1 MYNFTGSIAR
11 KICSVE
17 NHAGDHHVIQKFKSP
32 AWYDLSRIT
41 GGVLHI
47 SLTSSVRT
55 QDELKT
61 QLDEIIFHFE
71 MKTMDDKEERKELFV
86 ALISTGLSPGSSHL
100 FAARLTQPIV
110 LRSTSRVGIQCIHTN
125 GFRNIFGKN

>member
-1 MYNFTGSIAR
+1 MITTPSTIDIESGSLGGGVYNFTGSIAR

-47 SLTSSVRT
+47 RLTSSDCA
-55 QDELKT
+55 QQELKT
-61 QLDEIIFHFE
+61 PLDEIIFHFE
-71 MKTMDDKEERKELFV
+71 VKTMDDKEERKELFV
-86 ALISTGLSPGSSHL
+86 EFVARVVSFVRSQTNSTY
-100 FAARLTQPIV
+100 RNTQHI
-110 LRSTSRVGIQCIHTN
+110 
-125 GFRNIFGKN
+125 

>member
-1 MYNFTGSIAR
+1 MNTSPSNIYIESGSLGGVVHNFTGSIAR

-47 SLTSSVRT
+47 RLTSSDCA
-55 QDELKT
+55 QQELKT
-61 QLDEIIFHFE
+61 PLDEIIFHFE
-71 MKTMDDKEERKELFV
+71 VKTMDDKEERKELFV
-86 ALISTGLSPGSSHL
+86 EFVARVVSFVRSQTNSTHHN
-100 FAARLTQPIV
+100 TQHI
-110 LRSTSRVGIQCIHTN
+110 
-125 GFRNIFGKN
+125 